1 MKPFKTLS
9 ALLVVLALAAVLVA
23 PTAVAKKKGGACG
36 QAIATLTQATKA
48 IKFSGGNLIETV
60 REGRAIAAEIYDLQQ
75 NYSAAQSDGER
86 AAIQAQLTAAYAR
99 RDANLAEARLNRSE
113 WAKDVR
119 HYSKQIRGLTNRVAD
134 DKLGCSNGQVDA
146 FADRAGA
153 YFDEVARVGRV
164 LAKLGQS
171 TPV

>member
-1 MKPFKTLS
+1 MKTFKTLS
-9 ALLVVLALAAVLVA
+9 ALLVVLALAAALVA
-23 PTAVAKKKGGACG
+23 PTAVAKKKGKGGACG

-60 REGRAIAAEIYDLQQ
+60 RKGRAIAAEIYDLQQ

-86 AAIQAQLTAAYAR
+86 AAVQAQLTAAYAR
-99 RDANLAEARLNRSE
+99 RDANLEEARLNRVE
-113 WAKDVR
+113 WSRDVR
-119 HYSKQIRGLTNRVAD
+119 HYSKQIRGLTNKVAD

-153 YFDEVARVGRV
+153 YFDEVDRVGRV

-171 TPV
+171 A